1 VGGRRVINIL
11 NNNSTAMD
19 LLSALANLSF
29 IIYIPFVLIELRQA
43 NKAERNEE
51 QRRSQERKNAIYTQL
66 IERYVAWQR
75 LCLEYIDLDIADYP
89 EENPR
94 PLTPV
99 QAKQE
104 QLALGILIELFEEAF
119 LAYLD
124 APPEMRSYQ
133 WRGWELYIDDYC
145 AKPNFRK
152 VWNLS
157 RPNMDLRFSEFME
170 EKIQAKSAA

>member
-1 VGGRRVINIL
+1 VINIL
-11 NNNSTAMD
+11 NNNSGAMD

-43 NKAERNEE
+43 NKSERNEE
-51 QRRSQERKNAIYTQL
+51 ERRQAERKSEIYSRL
-66 IERYVAWQR
+66 IERYVEWQK
-75 LCLEYIDLDIADYP
+75 LCLQYIELDIADYP
-89 EENPR
+89 DENPQQLS
-94 PLTPV
+94 PM

-124 APPEMRSYQ
+124 APPEMRGYQ
-133 WRGWELYIDDYC
+133 WRGWDLYIDDYC
-145 AKPNFRK
+145 AKANFRK

-157 RPNMDLRFSEFME
+157 RPNMDVRFSEFME
-170 EKIQAKSAA
+170 AKIQARSAA

>member
-1 VGGRRVINIL
+1 VINIL
-11 NNNSTAMD
+11 NNNSGAMD

-51 QRRSQERKNAIYTQL
+51 QRRAQERKNALYTQL

-89 EENPR
+89 DEHPR
-94 PLTPV
+94 TLTPV

-104 QLALGILIELFEEAF
+104 QIALGILVELFEEAF

-124 APPEMRSYQ
+124 APPELRANQ
-133 WRGWELYIDDYC
+133 WRGWELYIEDYC

-152 VWNLS
+152 VWTLS
-157 RPNMDLRFSEFME
+157 RPNMDVRFSAFLES
-170 EKIQAKSAA
+170 KIRAQPAA